1 VSSELLDAAKAQSL
15 PVSPGPVSPASPQS
29 AAEGLAKLHEEKLAL
44 EERKKLLLELQE
56 VENKRQEICDW
67 ILGLKMK

>member
-29 AAEGLAKLHEEKLAL
+29 AAEGLAKLHEEKLVL
-44 EERKKLLLELQE
+44 EERKKLLLEL
-56 VENKRQEICDW
+56 
-67 ILGLKMK
+67 